1 MRERAGHDGVIIGR
15 VFESVTFSSPAILP
29 IARFQGARVE
39 CEFAFLVT
47 ARIEAR
53 ADGWPVSE
61 LAERVELH
69 AAVEII
75 GNRYPA
81 GSNAFK
87 PNTNDEIAD
96 NGAGIGFVFGGPIAG
111 WRALDLS
118 NLVIDIKV
126 DERPLAE
133 NFLGEG
139 RCPPLQSLE
148 QAAQS
153 LGERGIAVEAGQ
165 YVSTGAATDPQP
177 VVAGSVVRADFGG
190 LAVININFSHD

>member
-1 MRERAGHDGVIIGR
+1 M
-15 VFESVTFSSPAILP
+15 
-29 IARFQGARVE
+29 E

-69 AAVEII
+69 AVVEII
-75 GNRYPA
+75 GNRYPT
-81 GSNAFK
+81 GSNASK
-87 PNTNDEIAD
+87 PSTNDEIAD
-96 NGAGIGFVFGGPIAG
+96 NGAGIGFVFGDPIAG
-111 WRALDLS
+111 WRTLDLS

-133 NFLGEG
+133 NFLVEG
-139 RCPPLQSLE
+139 RCPPLQSLQ
-148 QAAQS
+148 QAAKS